1 MGRTSDARQ
10 RLMDAAYHL
19 IYEYSYGAVTID
31 AICERAAVKKGSFYY
46 FFESKSDL
54 AVAAI
59 DAWWQGREKV
69 LAKIFNG
76 DLPPL
81 ERIRQYLDFVAEM
94 QLKSYEQTGQM
105 LGCPLFT
112 LGAEIC
118 LQDERIHARIMEF
131 VAAALEIFSR
141 AIAEAQA
148 AGDLPPGDPQMAART
163 MLGVYEG
170 ILTLARI
177 ERRPDAVR
185 HLSRDVLM
193 AIGARRVSGP
203 PLDLAQFEG
212 ETYAAHE

>member
-1 MGRTSDARQ
+1 
-10 RLMDAAYHL
+10 MDAAYHL

-69 LAKIFNG
+69 LAKIFG
-76 DLPPL
+76 SDLPPL
-81 ERIRQYLDFVAEM
+81 ERIRQYLDFVTEM
-94 QLKSYEQTGQM
+94 QLKNYEQTGQM

-131 VAAALEIFSR
+131 VAAGLAIFSR

-148 AGDLPPGDPQMAART
+148 AGDLPPGDPHAAART

-185 HLSRDVLM
+185 HLSRDALL
-193 AIGARRVSGP
+193 AIGALRPVEAV
-203 PLDLAQFEG
+203 LDLAQFEG
-212 ETYAAHE
+212 ESYAAHE

>member
-1 MGRTSDARQ
+1 
-10 RLMDAAYHL
+10 MDAAYHL

-46 FFESKSDL
+46 FFDSKSDL

-59 DAWWQGREKV
+59 DAWWHGREKV
-69 LAKIFNG
+69 LAKIFESPI
-76 DLPPL
+76 PPL
-81 ERIRQYLDFVAEM
+81 EKLRQYLDFVAEM
-94 QLKSYEQTGQM
+94 QLKTFEQSGQM

-118 LQDERIHARIMEF
+118 LQDDRIHARILEF
-131 VAAALEIFSR
+131 VAAGLEIFGR

-148 AGDLPPGDPQMAART
+148 AGDLPPGDPLKIART

-177 ERRPDAVR
+177 ERKPDAVR
-185 HLSRDVLM
+185 NLSRDVL
-193 AIGARRVSGP
+193 ASIGARQVVDP
-203 PLDLAQFEG
+203 MLDLTQFEAIPF
-212 ETYAAHE
+212 AAHE